1 MINLVKCIDNIINK
15 KNGLNINF
23 LGLNCKNTTDKK
35 FMIKA
40 YKLYQFLKKNGIK
53 EREIII
59 IQLSNEEEYLLAIW
73 AGIIGNFILVPL
85 PRISINESL
94 KESLF
99 LNVISNLKSFFLL
112 HDFSEYEIEFL
123 KINTYKNLNIE
134 QFYENKNNYIF
145 RLNENRN
152 DEDTFLI
159 LYTSGSTNE
168 PKGVEISY
176 KMIISNVIEIKDKLH
191 LDKNDKVF
199 IWTPLTHVLGLVL
212 LHFASTLLEI
222 EQIIVPTNEFMS
234 NTVNYLKEISHRK
247 CTVTTFPPF
256 AMSYIYELLEDQYY
270 LSKGIDL
277 SSIKCIIT
285 GTEYINYSILQKFMK
300 TKFKNKINE
309 KVIVPFYGMTE
320 AGVIISIRD
329 ITKRLNILEI
339 KKITEKN
346 KFNSKFIV
354 SCGELSK
361 DIEIVIKNKKIL
373 TEDNIEG
380 EILIRGIRIFK
391 GYFGDKQRSDDEYFS
406 TGDIGFI
413 HNNELFITGRKKDI
427 FIYNGNNYY
436 LNDIEVLCTRI
447 DNVFYNDI
455 IAFSIFNK
463 EGNEQLIIGLTN
475 RVKDKNHN
483 IEYIIKKI
491 IFLNYKISIKD
502 FLFLDYIPMTRSGKK
517 QRNYIKEVYLN
528 EKK

>member
-1 MINLVKCIDNIINK
+1 
-15 KNGLNINF
+15 
-23 LGLNCKNTTDKK
+23 
-35 FMIKA
+35 
-40 YKLYQFLKKNGIK
+40 
-53 EREIII
+53 
-59 IQLSNEEEYLLAIW
+59 
-73 AGIIGNFILVPL
+73 
-85 PRISINESL
+85 
-94 KESLF
+94 
-99 LNVISNLKSFFLL
+99 
-112 HDFSEYEIEFL
+112 
-123 KINTYKNLNIE
+123 
-134 QFYENKNNYIF
+134 
-145 RLNENRN
+145 
-152 DEDTFLI
+152 
-159 LYTSGSTNE
+159 
-168 PKGVEISY
+168 
-176 KMIISNVIEIKDKLH
+176 
-191 LDKNDKVF
+191 
-199 IWTPLTHVLGLVL
+199 
-212 LHFASTLLEI
+212 
-222 EQIIVPTNEFMS
+222 MS

-256 AMSYIYELLEDQYY
+256 AKSYIYELLENQYY

-300 TKFKNKINE
+300 IKFKNKINE

-329 ITKRLNILEI
+329 ITKKLTILEI
-339 KKITEKN
+339 KKITENN

-391 GYFGDKQRSDDEYFS
+391 GYFGGKQRSDDEYFS

-447 DNVFYNDI
+447 DNIFYNDI
-455 IAFSIFNK
+455 VAFSIFNK

-475 RVKDKNHN
+475 KVKDKNHN